1 MISFISTAKRTGT
14 YLMPYRK
21 IKMDQRPNVSAKIVK
36 LLEKK
41 QASIFMTWIRHGV
54 LNHDTKSTKM
64 KKTDKLDFTKI

>member
-1 MISFISTAKRTGT
+1 
-14 YLMPYRK
+14 
-21 IKMDQRPNVSAKIVK
+21 MDQRPNVSAKIVK